1 MIVFKKY
8 LDKLEIYL
16 VLFLKKYRISIFLT
30 KFKSN
35 LKVKILDINN
45 ISNICNKF
53 LTITII

>member
-16 VLFLKKYRISIFLT
+16 VLFLKKYRIYIFLT